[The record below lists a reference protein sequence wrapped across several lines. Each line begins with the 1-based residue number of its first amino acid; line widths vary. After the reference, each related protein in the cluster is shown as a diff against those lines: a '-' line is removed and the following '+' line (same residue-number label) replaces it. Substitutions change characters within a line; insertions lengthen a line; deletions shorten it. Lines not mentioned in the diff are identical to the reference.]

1 MSTNSPPEMG
11 CFITLPL
18 AFAHFHV
25 FSTISLNLQSVT
37 NQHACVLHMYMHET
51 VKVLALSIIP
61 VIDLLQLFLRDP
73 SICIS
78 DTLLGFEVFFDL
90 HLNKVKVPTTFE
102 EHSLQFCPSAI
113 NCACSCMQVTGH
125 RQLDMN
131 VINSIDAS
139 SMLEPCMNQLIL
151 HKQVAVRSISFIKL
165 ANFLTAALVVLCVTP
180 NPRNMYAC
188 IAVIINQLSYE

>member
-1 MSTNSPPEMG
+1 
-11 CFITLPL
+11 
-18 AFAHFHV
+18 
-25 FSTISLNLQSVT
+25 
-37 NQHACVLHMYMHET
+37 MHET

-139 SMLEPCMNQLIL
+139 SMLEPCMNQIIL
-151 HKQVAVRSISFIKL
+151 HKQVAVRGISFIKL

-188 IAVIINQLSYE
+188 IAVIINQLS